1 MEEASKQ
8 LTEFVE
14 QLTRLGG
21 TMAELFKSGNVAL
34 FSEMNAAIKE
44 MHRLQHG
51 SGDKVLQ
58 ALEPECAVIYGN
70 FDMIVQV
77 LRTTE
82 NGEIDAGA
90 QGALNRLLHNINGS
104 VVNIATALG
113 LVEG

>member
-1 MEEASKQ
+1 MEEASKP

-21 TMAELFKSGNVAL
+21 TMAELFKSGNIAL
-34 FSEMNAAIKE
+34 ISELNAAIKE
-44 MHRLQHG
+44 MYRLQHG

-70 FDMIVQV
+70 FDMIVEV

-82 NGEIDAGA
+82 NGVIDAGA
-90 QGALNRLLHNINGS
+90 QTALNRLLHNINGA

-113 LVEG
+113 LVSG